1 LKSKVAI
8 VKALPEQIH
17 DAYTEALA
25 LAECQFPPS
34 ADGCDYLV
42 PQILWRQ
49 FLPACGTTPWQLEG
63 TILSLLSGQHSYK
76 SIKVLYSG
84 QNDAKVRATY
94 KHSVI
99 LNRFGLPVESLAHG
113 LAPFIAPNQD
123 SSVPKHTN
131 FYFLSTGVSHSL
143 HYFGGAFWALCKILM
158 EGWGAF
164 HEDKFTADG
173 CWLYRR
179 FDPLHRN
186 CAFIMDTTVAGE
198 GPGPF
203 CLRPRF
209 PGFIFAS
216 HDPIA
221 LDTVFSLILGLD
233 PMQTPL
239 IKQAHD
245 LKLGVTDMA
254 NIDTVG
260 ENLRDVESHYRDW
273 IIPVPGGPLA
283 AMERRAMRK
292 PHSIRGRM
300 ARLVR
305 EWLWY
310 PMRSNRRI
318 LDFLHN
324 EWGFLWQCY

>member
-1 LKSKVAI
+1 MKSKVAI

-17 DAYTEALA
+17 DAYAEVLTLA
-25 LAECQFPPS
+25 DCVYRASP
-34 ADGCDYLV
+34 DGCDYIV
-42 PQILWRQ
+42 PQIIWNRY
-49 FLPACGTTPWQLEG
+49 LPACGTTPWQLEG
-63 TILSLLSGQHSYK
+63 TILSLLSNQHSPK
-76 SIKVLYSG
+76 GIKVLYDEHG
-84 QNDAKVRATY
+84 DASARIAY

-99 LNRFGLPVESLAHG
+99 LHRFGLPVESLERG
-113 LAPFIAPNQD
+113 LAPFLKTHQD
-123 SSVPKHTN
+123 GDKAKQSN

-143 HYFGGAFWALCKILM
+143 HYFGGAFWALCKALM
-158 EGWGAF
+158 EGWDAF
-164 HEDKFTADG
+164 REDKFTADG

-179 FDPLHRN
+179 FDPLHHN

-216 HDPIA
+216 RDPVA

-233 PMQTPL
+233 PLQTPL
-239 IKQAHD
+239 LKQAHD
-245 LKLGVTDMA
+245 LKLGATNSAD
-254 NIDTVG
+254 IEIVG
-260 ENLRDVESHYRDW
+260 ENFRDVETHYRDW
-273 IIPVPGGPLA
+273 IIPVPGGQLA

-292 PHSIRGRM
+292 PRSLRGSL

-305 EWLWY
+305 EQLWF

-318 LDFLHN
+318 LTFLHN